1 MRILLQEVALGCS
14 CQRQAQEGEARRLHV
29 SASCLCERNNKA
41 GARSREQNATV
52 CSAALNA
59 VKKARTAPKGEGVD
73 DDSMEPT
80 LVSPLA
86 T

>member
-14 CQRQAQEGEARRLHV
+14 CRRQAQEGEARRLHV

-41 GARSREQNATV
+41 GARSREPEA
-52 CSAALNA
+52 SHAAARNA
-59 VKKARTAPKGEGVD
+59 VKKARITAKGEGD
-73 DDSMEPT
+73 DDDRTELT